1 MMSFFFFLFF
11 LSVFYVFY
19 NSFHFLNV
27 LLVFELM
34 VVSIFVGLFY
44 GLSVGTNGFSLYFCI
59 IFLTLAVC
67 ESVLGLSILV
77 GVSRFS
83 GMYQTKPFSF
93 LGF

>member
-1 MMSFFFFLFF
+1 

-27 LLVFELM
+27 LLVFELI

-67 ESVLGLSILV
+67 ERVLGLRILV

-83 GMYQTKPFSF
+83 GIYQTKPFRF